1 MICTS
6 MELTDLPS
14 TMIMSS
20 SSHVL
25 ASALFP
31 ARAAATNT
39 STSLVALLIVD
50 RDAESHR
57 TTKRSATGGE
67 RRNHAEEEAKPKK
80 GEEREGGREAPCFS
94 ARPERSTVWSSHSP
108 ERDIKF
114 SSLAS
119 FKRKLNL

>member
-6 MELTDLPS
+6 LELTDLPS

-39 STSLVALLIVD
+39 STSLVALLIFVD

-67 RRNHAEEEAKPKK
+67 RRNHAEEAKPKK
-80 GEEREGGREAPCFS
+80 GEEREGGREGGTLLL
-94 ARPERSTVWSSHSP
+94 RSPGKIHDVVQS
-108 ERDIKF
+108 
-114 SSLAS
+114 
-119 FKRKLNL
+119 